1 LPATKEQEVV
11 ADKGIYVMR
20 RLKNHLRNSWR
31 VLLAVLVFAGATAAV
46 DAAGI
51 GFRNDTNQVLYVQG
65 AWVTK
70 AGVQRGSVLV
80 IKPGQTVW
88 DNNLKNGTRTITV
101 CDGTNRTLL
110 LDSVNFDGTTDQ
122 LFGVAPIQMPM
133 KNGPRVKL
141 NSLPLPPA
149 GGN

>member
-1 LPATKEQEVV
+1 MSR
-11 ADKGIYVMR
+11 VMD
-20 RLKNHLRNSWR
+20 HLRNPWR
-31 VLLAVLVFAGATAAV
+31 VLLVLAAFALVPAAV
-46 DAAGI
+46 DASGI

-65 AWVTK
+65 SYVTK

-88 DNNLKNGTRTITV
+88 DNNLKNGNRTITV
-101 CDGTNRTLL
+101 CDGTNRVLL
-110 LDSVNFDGTTDQ
+110 LDTVPFEGTTDQ

-141 NSLPLPPA
+141 NVLPLPAP
-149 GGN
+149 GN